1 MGAMPL
7 TSSDVRDKRFSTSRL
22 RLGYVQEDVDALL
35 RRVEETLR
43 ALEQGTRPTKLI
55 TASDVMRA
63 QFRTTVMRPG
73 YDEEEVDAFLD
84 EIAETLRELGLY
96 SQQLRTGKHSAEY
109 FRREAAPKPREPVS
123 PRMRPEDIR
132 NKGFHTT
139 RLRIGYSDEEVDA
152 FLDLAEATVAALV
165 EGRPQEARL
174 TASQVRGVRFS
185 STRFRPGYVEEEVD
199 AFLDEIADELERY
212 GLH

>member
-1 MGAMPL
+1 
-7 TSSDVRDKRFSTSRL
+7 
-22 RLGYVQEDVDALL
+22 
-35 RRVEETLR
+35 
-43 ALEQGTRPTKLI
+43 
-55 TASDVMRA
+55 MRA

-139 RLRIGYSDEEVDA
+139 RLRIGYSEEEVDA

-199 AFLDEIADELERY
+199 AFSTDRRRAGTLRPALTSADQSARRLASSRSA
-212 GLH
+212 

>member
-1 MGAMPL
+1 M
-7 TSSDVRDKRFSTSRL
+7 SK
-22 RLGYVQEDVDALL
+22 E
-35 RRVEETLR
+35 
-43 ALEQGTRPTKLI
+43 TRPTKLI

-84 EIAETLRELGLY
+84 EIAETLRELGCAAAVAHREA
-96 SQQLRTGKHSAEY
+96 QRHEY

-139 RLRIGYSDEEVDA
+139 RLRIGYSEEEVDA

-185 STRFRPGYVEEEVD
+185 STRFVP
-199 AFLDEIADELERY
+199 AT
-212 GLH
+212 